1 MIVTGVAV
9 LAAAS
14 VWASTDATG
23 PVPGAPPPGGIVA
36 TTIPDGATQPGI
48 APSRPTPPPI
58 EHDTRSRRGGKARS
72 PRARRHHGPAHS
84 SRRTRPPTARPR
96 PHEPGF

>member
-1 MIVTGVAV
+1 MVVTGVAV

-14 VWASTDATG
+14 VWASTDAAG
-23 PVPGAPPPGGIVA
+23 PAPGTPPPGGIVA
-36 TTIPDGATQPGI
+36 TTTPDGAIPPET
-48 APSRPTPPPI
+48 APSKPAPPPT
-58 EHDTRSRRGGKARS
+58 EHDARSRRGGKAL
-72 PRARRHHGPAHS
+72 PMRARHHGPARS